1 MLNSSQGGTV
11 GTGGVTTD
19 IQADGGVASGAAAA
33 EQRPMRADAVKNR
46 ARILEAAEEVFAAH
60 GISAPIDM
68 VAEQAGVGVGTL
80 YRHFPTKEALFEA
93 IVLTGLQE
101 LAVAATAP
109 ADDHDAGEAFY
120 AFVRAFATKASM
132 KHDLVDALSAAGID
146 IKSQCAMTVVDLEA
160 GLDRMLRSAEDAGA
174 VRKGVTTQEV
184 IGLVVGVCKAA
195 DLSSAE
201 AASRDRMVDIVCDGL
216 RLPSTA

>member
-1 MLNSSQGGTV
+1 
-11 GTGGVTTD
+11 
-19 IQADGGVASGAAAA
+19 
-33 EQRPMRADAVKNR
+33 MRADAVRNR
-46 ARILEAAEEVFAAH
+46 ARILEAAEEVFAAQ

-120 AFVRAFATKASM
+120 AFVRTFASKASM
-132 KHDLVDALSAAGID
+132 KHDLVDALGAAGID

-160 GLDRMLRSAEDAGA
+160 GLDRMLRQAEAAGA
-174 VRKGVTTQEV
+174 MRPGVTTQEV

-195 DLSSAE
+195 DLSSAG
-201 AASRDRMVDIVCDGL
+201 AASRDRMLDIVCDGL
-216 RLPSTA
+216 RLPTTA

>member
-1 MLNSSQGGTV
+1 
-11 GTGGVTTD
+11 
-19 IQADGGVASGAAAA
+19 
-33 EQRPMRADAVKNR
+33 MRADAVKNR

-93 IVLTGLQE
+93 IVMTGLQE
-101 LAVAATAP
+101 LAAVATAP
-109 ADDHDAGEAFY
+109 ADDDDAGEALY
-120 AFVRAFATKASM
+120 AFLRTFAGKVSM
-132 KHDLVDALSAAGID
+132 KHDLVDALGEAGID
-146 IKSQCAMTVVDLEA
+146 IKSQCATTFADLEA
-160 GLDRMLRSAEDAGA
+160 GVDGMLRRAEDAGC
-174 VRKGVTTQEV
+174 VRQGVTTQEV

-201 AASRDRMVDIVCDGL
+201 DASRDRMVDIVCDGL
-216 RLPSTA
+216 RLPSPS